1 MIKLTVN
8 DIIIL
13 HEKIIDK
20 TGGIRGVR
28 DTGLLEM
35 AVSSPFASF
44 GGEDLYK
51 TLEEKA
57 QQLCNSLIRGHP
69 FLDGNKRIGVL
80 AMLIFMNLNKK
91 ELNFTNEEIV
101 NFALKIAKGNENK
114 VLKEL

>member
-1 MIKLTVN
+1 MIRLTVN
-8 DIIIL
+8 DIMLL

-28 DTGLLEM
+28 DIGLLEM

-57 QQLCNSLIRGHP
+57 KQLCNSLIKNHP
-69 FLDGNKRIGVL
+69 FSDGNKRIGIL
-80 AMLIFMNLNKK
+80 AMLVFLDLNGKR
-91 ELNFTNEEIV
+91 LNITNEEIISLGL
-101 NFALKIAKGNENK
+101 NTAKDI
-114 VLKEL
+114 

>member
-8 DIIIL
+8 DIMLL

-20 TGGIRGVR
+20 TGGIRGIR
-28 DTGLLEM
+28 DVGLLEM

-57 QQLCNSLIRGHP
+57 EQLCNSLIRNHP
-69 FLDGNKRIGVL
+69 FLDGNKRIGIL
-80 AMLIFMNLNKK
+80 AMLVFLDLNGKK
-91 ELNFTNEEIV
+91 LNIINEEIV
-101 NFALKIAKGNENK
+101 SLGLGIAKGNE
-114 VLKEL
+114 VL